1 MIRSAPVDPRRHLA
15 PTELLLRA
23 RLWMR
28 VSPRF
33 RTGAESGN
41 ITVPLVTVTQM
52 TIARLPGAGE
62 SPRPFQLPRRR
73 ALKLGAGAVLGGA
86 LGVGPSRLV
95 AQDRDP
101 WFVFV
106 SEHRADLGFVVQDDR
121 QAEFATTYMSL
132 GGNAVAG
139 PAISG
144 RFRDGPS
151 GQFCQAFERLVFHVS
166 PLTRTVRPAPLLK
179 MASEGGFDDVLEAE
193 HGIPAARTGSA
204 AASLG
209 VSGDFADAYH
219 ALGNWPVL
227 GAPATPEVQGQGVTL
242 QRFDNAV
249 ITLPEGGGH
258 ESAALVP
265 APHYLQAAGY
275 FPETP
280 FLPRALPVYP
290 MEAPP
295 VIRYGDT
302 AQPYVFVTVDDCWD
316 PELTGRA
323 LDIAR
328 DERIKITFFPVGAE
342 LKKNPALWRRVVV
355 EGHSIENHTY
365 SHLPLPDMSDARIRW
380 ELDEA
385 GRQLNAALGYAY
397 PQRFMRPPL
406 GAGIPGAR
414 DRLLRISQAAGL
426 HIAMWTADS
435 QGWLYP
441 WDGGARA
448 RDFVLGNLTQKLEPG
463 AVLLLHALASDLAAL
478 PRLAREIHSAGYQ
491 SVNMRDQLHL
501 PGQEIGSVDPL
512 STCPET
518 LPDAAE
524 WC

>member
-1 MIRSAPVDPRRHLA
+1 MGTWFSTQP
-15 PTELLLRA
+15 
-23 RLWMR
+23 
-28 VSPRF
+28 
-33 RTGAESGN
+33 RTGAASGN
-41 ITVPLVTVTQM
+41 MAVPLVTVTQM

-62 SPRPFQLPRRR
+62 SRRPLQLPRRH
-73 ALKLGAGAVLGGA
+73 ALKLGAGAALGGA
-86 LGVGPSRLV
+86 LSVGPAKLV
-95 AQDRDP
+95 AQERDP

-144 RFRDGPS
+144 RFRDEPG

-179 MASEGGFDDVLEAE
+179 MASEGGFDDFLEAE
-193 HGIPAARTGSA
+193 HGIPAARSGSA

-209 VSGDFADAYH
+209 VSGNFADAYH

-227 GAPATPEVQGQGVTL
+227 GAPATPPVHVQGVTL

-249 ITLPEGGGH
+249 ITLPESGGPQN
-258 ESAALVP
+258 AQLIP
-265 APHYLQAAGY
+265 APLYLQAAGY

-290 MEAPP
+290 VEAPP
-295 VIRYGDT
+295 VIRHGDT

-328 DERIKITFFPVGAE
+328 DERIKITFFPVGE
-342 LKKNPALWRRVVV
+342 NLQRNPALWRRAVI

-365 SHLPLPDMSDARIRW
+365 SHLPLPDLSDARIRW

-385 GRQLNAALGYAY
+385 GRQLNAALGYRY
-397 PQRFMRPPL
+397 SQRFMRPPL
-406 GAGIPGAR
+406 GAGIPDAR
-414 DRLLRISQAAGL
+414 NRLLRISQGAGL

-435 QGWLYP
+435 KGWQHP
-441 WDGGARA
+441 WDDSVRVQ
-448 RDFVLGNLTQKLEPG
+448 DFVLGNLTEKLEPG
-463 AVLLLHALASDLAAL
+463 AVLLLHALRSDLAAL
-478 PRLAREIHSAGYQ
+478 PRLARHIHSAGLQ

-501 PGQEIGSVDPL
+501 PGQAIENGDPI
-512 STCPET
+512 SKCPET